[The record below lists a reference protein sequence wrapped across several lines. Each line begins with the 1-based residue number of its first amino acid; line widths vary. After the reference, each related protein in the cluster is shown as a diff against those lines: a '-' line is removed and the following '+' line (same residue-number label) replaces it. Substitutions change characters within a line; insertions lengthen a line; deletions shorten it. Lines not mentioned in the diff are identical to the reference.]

1 MKQYFS
7 FLLLLL
13 LFSTSI
19 SSILSLSIHN
29 LQEYK
34 PAASTQTP
42 VSFNNYSL
50 VIQFPKSL
58 CDNPKY
64 GRKCDGLW
72 KGELPNKFT
81 IHGLW
86 PNFGSNR
93 EPAGPGVILDT
104 YQLITKDKTLA
115 INLYNSWPDVYFDSK
130 GKGGTVKQNL
140 KQQAARD
147 FWGREW
153 KKHGDLSGLS
163 PEDYFR
169 TTYSLYYA
177 LGDIYKDFETEGLIN
192 SQGSI
197 NVNRASQRLEEILT
211 VKPFIKCVS
220 NKSNK
225 EFLAE
230 IHIAYGR
237 SDLMRLTHSDSQ
249 SRNHNCSSNNAFLR
263 V

>member
-13 LFSTSI
+13 LFSTFI

-29 LQEYK
+29 IQQNE
-34 PAASTQTP
+34 PATTTQTT

-72 KGELPNKFT
+72 KLELPNKFT
-81 IHGLW
+81 VHGLW

-93 EPAGPGVILDT
+93 EPAGPGVKLDVH
-104 YQLITKDKTLA
+104 QLITKDKILA
-115 INLYNSWPDVYFDSK
+115 NNLYNSWPDVYFDSK

-140 KQQAARD
+140 KQQAAWE

-169 TTYSLYYA
+169 TTYSLYDD
-177 LGDIYKDFETEGLIN
+177 LENIYEDFKTNGLIN
-192 SQGSI
+192 MQGRI
-197 NVNRASQRLEEILT
+197 NVNLASQRLEIILHG
-211 VKPFIKCVS
+211 KPFIKCVT
-220 NKSNK
+220 NKLNM
-225 EFLAE
+225 ELLAE
-230 IHIAYGR
+230 IHIAYRR
-237 SDLMRLTHSDSQ
+237 SDLMRLPHSDSK
-249 SRNHNCSSNNAFLR
+249 SRNHNCSSDIAYLR

>member
-1 MKQYFS
+1 MKQDS

-29 LQEYK
+29 LEENK
-34 PAASTQTP
+34 PAAPTQTP

-72 KGELPNKFT
+72 KIELPNKFT

-104 YQLITKDKTLA
+104 HQLITKDKTLA
-115 INLYNSWPDVYFDSK
+115 NNLYNGWPD
-130 GKGGTVKQNL
+130 QNL

-147 FWGREW
+147 FCGREW
-153 KKHGDLSGLS
+153 KKH
-163 PEDYFR
+163 
-169 TTYSLYYA
+169 SLYDD
-177 LGDIYKDFETEGLIN
+177 LGKIYEDFKTNGLIM
-192 SQGSI
+192 QGSI
-197 NVNRASQRLEEILT
+197 NVNRASQRLVTILN
-211 VKPFIKCVS
+211 VKPFIKCVA
-220 NKSNK
+220 NKLI
-225 EFLAE
+225 EELLAE
-230 IHIAYGR
+230 IHIAYRR
-237 SDLMRLTHSDSQ
+237 SDFMRLTHSDS
-249 SRNHNCSSNNAFLR
+249 NCSSDIAFLR

>member
-1 MKQYFS
+1 MKRYFS

-29 LQEYK
+29 IQEYK
-34 PAASTQTP
+34 PAAPTQTP

-58 CDNPKY
+58 CNNPNY

-72 KGELPNKFT
+72 KSELPNKFT

-93 EPAGPGVILDT
+93 EPAGPRVIPDI

-130 GKGGTVKQNL
+130 GKGGIVKQNL
-140 KQQAARD
+140 KQQAARE

-169 TTYSLYYA
+169 TTYNLYND
-177 LGDIYKDFETEGLIN
+177 LGNIYEDFKTNGLIN
-192 SQGSI
+192 MQGNI
-197 NVNRASQRLEEILT
+197 NVNHASQRLVTILN
-211 VKPFIKCVS
+211 VKPFIKCVT
-220 NKSNK
+220 NKLN
-225 EFLAE
+225 EELLAE
-230 IHIAYGR
+230 IHIAYRR
-237 SDLMRLTHSDSQ
+237 SDLMRLPHSDSKF
-249 SRNHNCSSNNAFLR
+249 RNHNCSGDIAFLR